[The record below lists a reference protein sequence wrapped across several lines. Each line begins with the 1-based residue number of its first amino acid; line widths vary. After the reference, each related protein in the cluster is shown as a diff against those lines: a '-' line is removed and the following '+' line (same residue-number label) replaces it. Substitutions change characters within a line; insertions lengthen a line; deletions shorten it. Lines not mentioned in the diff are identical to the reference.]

1 MAVFPRNTFRRLLA
15 DRSGVSVVEFAIGAP
30 LLIVSLILMVDV
42 AGAIATRMDMDRS
55 VRAGAQ
61 AAMSLINDTDIIRD
75 LVEESSGDPQGLTV
89 GVALNC
95 RCGAAAATCSV
106 ACVSGEEASVFIDI
120 SASRTFAGM
129 LVGDTELVSSTSLQV
144 R

>member
-15 DRSGVSVVEFAIGAP
+15 DPSGVSVVEFAIGAP

-61 AAMSLINDTDIIRD
+61 AAMSLINDTAIIRD
-75 LVEESSGDPQGLTV
+75 LVLESAGDATGLTV
-89 GVALNC
+89 DVALNC
-95 RCGAAAATCSV
+95 QCGATLAVCTVTC
-106 ACVSGEEASVFIDI
+106 ASGDEASVFIDI
-120 SASRTFAGM
+120 SASRTFSGM
-129 LVGDTELVSSTSLQV
+129 LAGERELVSSTSLQV